1 MHYYYYYYY
10 HHYYEADRGVQ
21 ALYAGRVEAEE
32 EEDALAAPGE
42 G

>member
-1 MHYYYYYYY
+1 MHYYDYYYYYY

-21 ALYAGRVEAEE
+21 ALYAGGVEAEE
-32 EEDALAAPGE
+32 EEDAWVGM